1 MTQNEKVW
9 FITGV
14 SSGLGKQ
21 IALTVLSKGAIVV
34 GTFRKQEQIE
44 SFNKEVPGRSFGVL
58 VDVCEKETII
68 NGIQKTINDFGRIDV
83 LVNNAGYGLMGS
95 IEEISDEEVRRQFE
109 VNVFG
114 VLTTIRE
121 VLPSM
126 RKQRSGH
133 IINVTS
139 IAGRI
144 GSQGLGIY
152 NASKFA
158 LEGAGEALAAEVK
171 PLGIKVTNVE
181 PGPFRTE
188 WAGSSA
194 TYDNT
199 KIDDYDETVGER
211 IRSLQ
216 ALSGNQPGDPK
227 KAAEAIYKLNLLEE
241 PPVHLPMGKIAYQ
254 VFENVLN
261 NLKDELKQHED
272 LGKELDFETE
282 TATS

>member
-1 MTQNEKVW
+1 MSADKKVW

-21 IALTVLSKGAIVV
+21 LAKEVLSQGHIVV

-44 SFNKEVPGRSFGVL
+44 AFNNQKPGDSFGVL
-58 VDVCEKETII
+58 IDVTSSQMII
-68 NGIQKTINDFGRIDV
+68 EGVKTVLDQFGKIDV
-83 LVNNAGYGLMGS
+83 LVNNAGYGVMGS
-95 IEEISDEEVRRQFE
+95 IEEVSDEEVRRQFE

-114 VLTTIRE
+114 VLATIRE
-121 VLPSM
+121 VLPQM
-126 RKQRSGH
+126 RKQGSGH

-158 LEGAGEALAAEVK
+158 IEGVGEALAAELK
-171 PLGIKVTNVE
+171 PLNIKVTNVE

-188 WAGSSA
+188 WAGRSA

-199 KIDDYDETVGER
+199 KIKDYESTVGKR
-211 IRSLQ
+211 IRDLQ
-216 ALSGNQPGDPK
+216 SLSGNQPGDPV
-227 KAAEAIYKLNLLEE
+227 KAANAIYKLAQLEE
-241 PPVHLPMGKIAYQ
+241 PPVHLPLGKIAYE
-254 VFENVLN
+254 VFNKVNSGLIE
-261 NLKDELKQHED
+261 ELAKFED
-272 LGKELDFETE
+272 LGKECDFD
-282 TATS
+282 